1 MVACVLCLL
10 NFCLALEIPLNGP
23 NGTVERRNDTTRDD
37 RLFLQLPQVNFNYKS
52 DAFRYIVV
60 YVVRCLLV
68 HRTPHAICLRR
79 RRPDSSAHACCLA
92 VCAEDSFIYPLYI
105 IIYISPAFA
114 IHTFQT
120 NTYRTFF
127 VFVFCFFFQFNLR
140 QTYLELV

>member
-1 MVACVLCLL
+1 MVACALCLL
-10 NFCLALEIPLNGP
+10 NFCLVLGILLNGP
-23 NGTVERRNDTTRDD
+23 NGTVEHRNDTTRDD

-52 DAFRYIVV
+52 DAFCTLSFMSFVTYLFT
-60 YVVRCLLV
+60 VRPMRSAFRL
-68 HRTPHAICLRR
+68 
-79 RRPDSSAHACCLA
+79 RRPDSSAHACCLL

-127 VFVFCFFFQFNLR
+127 VFVCFFSNL
-140 QTYLELV
+140 TCVKVI